1 MTQTQTQ
8 IQTQTQ
14 TQLQDVDKA
23 AVKADKKSDIE
34 STSIHL
40 ECDVPKNIPSSKG
53 IVKLITTRVL
63 GMIAEEMNS
72 QEVQVTIKQKLIVP
86 LINMIY
92 RELYPYI
99 ISLIV
104 TIIIILLL
112 SLMTFLCFLLYYFK
126 K

>member
-1 MTQTQTQ
+1 MTQTQTQTQ
-8 IQTQTQ
+8 IQSPTHTEVQEE
-14 TQLQDVDKA
+14 LHKGVA
-23 AVKADKKSDIE
+23 A
-34 STSIHL
+34 
-40 ECDVPKNIPSSKG
+40 SKG

-72 QEVQVTIKQKLIVP
+72 QDVQITIKQRLIIP
-86 LINMIY
+86 LINIIY
-92 RELYPYI
+92 RELHPYI

-104 TIIIILLL
+104 TIVIILIL